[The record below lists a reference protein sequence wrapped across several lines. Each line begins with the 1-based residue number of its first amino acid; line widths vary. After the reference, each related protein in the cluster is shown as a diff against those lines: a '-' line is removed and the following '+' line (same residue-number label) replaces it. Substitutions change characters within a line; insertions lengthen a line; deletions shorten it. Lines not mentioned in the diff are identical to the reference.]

1 MDKHVI
7 TCEICGSGE
16 IIRFWRLL
24 PRNQKAEYIPFEYYA
39 WCHDCFHWE
48 DSKDPSVLKV
58 SKEEYLASRV
68 LDE

>member
-7 TCEICGSGE
+7 CEICGSGE
-16 IIRFWRLL
+16 AVRFWRLL
-24 PRNQKAEYIPFEYYA
+24 PKYYA

-48 DSKDPSVLKV
+48 DSLDPSPGNVVNPTSVLKV
-58 SKEEYLASRV
+58 SKEEYLASKV